1 MKIRRLSRLSQHT
14 GLSLISTLFL
24 GPPSGFGFDTAGITP
39 ASISPPAVVSQTEK
53 VVTFNNQSLDR
64 MFGKDRV
71 VERSRS
77 PMGAGSSYGTDAPAV
92 APNESLLRG
101 ITRETKARRAA
112 ALRLAEKGRMLLQKK
127 EYQKSVAQLEQALSL
142 DANPFIYYYLAKGHY
157 YLGNSDRASGF
168 LAAAEAGLVP
178 DAWWTGEFIA
188 LRTAISSLPE
198 AQQPAVRQ
206 NVSWVSQY

>member
-1 MKIRRLSRLSQHT
+1 MR
-14 GLSLISTLFL
+14 
-24 GPPSGFGFDTAGITP
+24 
-39 ASISPPAVVSQTEK
+39 
-53 VVTFNNQSLDR
+53 
-64 MFGKDRV
+64 
-71 VERSRS
+71 
-77 PMGAGSSYGTDAPAV
+77 AGSSYGIDAPTV

-127 EYQKSVAQLEQALSL
+127 QYQKSVAQLEQALSL

-178 DAWWTGEFIA
+178 DAWWMDEFVA
-188 LRTAISSLPE
+188 LRSDFIPAGGATARSETKCQLGF
-198 AQQPAVRQ
+198 AVLSPPKNRARE
-206 NVSWVSQY
+206 

>member
-1 MKIRRLSRLSQHT
+1 MKIRRLSRLSQYT
-14 GLSLISTLFL
+14 GLGLISSLL
-24 GPPSGFGFDTAGITP
+24 VCPPGFGFDTAGITP
-39 ASISPPAVVSQTEK
+39 ASISPPAAVSQPEK
-53 VVTFNNQSLDR
+53 VVTFNNESLDR
-64 MFGKDRV
+64 MFGKDRI

-77 PMGAGSSYGTDAPAV
+77 PMGAGPSYGTDAPTV

-127 EYQKSVAQLEQALSL
+127 EYQKGVAQLEQALSL

-178 DAWWTGEFIA
+178 DAWWMGEFVS

>member
-1 MKIRRLSRLSQHT
+1 MKIRRLSRLSKYS
-14 GLSLISTLFL
+14 GLGLISSLL
-24 GPPSGFGFDTAGITP
+24 LCPSSGFGFDTAGITP

-53 VVTFNNQSLDR
+53 VVTFNNESLDR

-77 PMGAGSSYGTDAPAV
+77 PMREGSSYGTDAPAV

-127 EYQKSVAQLEQALSL
+127 EYQKGVAQLEQALSL
-142 DANPFIYYYLAKGHY
+142 EANPFIYYYLAKGHY